1 MKTLWVVAL
10 VAVNLASVLSSN
22 IALKLSAWAPDWR
35 GFLSWQVFGNLA
47 GFLGVLAFTALMRI
61 VPLNVGYGITA
72 GLGFVLVQVVGAH
85 LFFHEPITPVQ
96 GLGVAAVTLG
106 IALIASGIKNA

>member
-1 MKTLWVVAL
+1 MKTAWVVAL
-10 VAVNLASVLSSN
+10 VVVNLASVLSSN
-22 IALKLSAWAPDWR
+22 VALKLSAWAPDWR
-35 GFLSWQVFGNLA
+35 GFLSWQVLGNLT
-47 GFLGVLAFTALMRI
+47 GFVGVLAFTALMRV

-85 LFFHEPITPVQ
+85 LFFHEPVSPAQ
-96 GLGVAAVTLG
+96 WLGVAAIAVG

>member
-1 MKTLWVVAL
+1 MKTPWVVAL
-10 VAVNLASVLSSN
+10 VVVNLASVLSSN

-35 GFLSWQVFGNLA
+35 GLLGWQIVGNLV
-47 GFLGVLAFTALMRI
+47 GFVGVLAFTGLMRF

-72 GLGFVLVQVVGAH
+72 GLGFVLVQVVAAH
-85 LFFHEPITPVQ
+85 LFFHEPISPVQ
-96 GLGVAAVTLG
+96 WVGVAAVTVG